1 MWLSGKHLTAFE
13 WPSCVTLLPT
23 PFQALRKSSP
33 LLIEPTFAPPLHLD
47 DAAVRRLLSLPA
59 LLPAVRDAL
68 IDLSAR
74 RVVQPQRM
82 VMEIPDA
89 GGLLFVK
96 PVLSD
101 KALATKLITQFPDN
115 ARLGLPTLLAT
126 IVLMDPRTGRTLAIM
141 DGTWITELRT
151 AAVTAVACDALTS
164 PAPKVLALLGSGALA
179 RTHALALRAV
189 RPITEIRIWSRDR
202 GNVQRCAAD
211 IGGVACASAQEAVRG
226 ADIVCTVTNAT
237 EPVLRGAWLKPGAM
251 VAAIGA
257 ARPGWREL
265 DDEVMR
271 HTLIA
276 DSRHAAEVES
286 GDVIESGARVSA
298 EIGEILAGTKP
309 APAPGE
315 TWVFKALGQ
324 AVEDAA
330 AARLVYDAALAEQ
343 AMASNRQGDAS
354 FSQGGA

>member
-1 MWLSGKHLTAFE
+1 MAELRYSS
-13 WPSCVTLLPT
+13 PY
-23 PFQALRKSSP
+23 QALRKSFP
-33 LLIEPTFAPPLHLD
+33 LLIDPTFAPPLHLD

-59 LLPAVRDAL
+59 LLPAMRGAL
-68 IDLSAR
+68 IELSGG

-82 VMEIPDA
+82 VIEIADA

-101 KALATKLITQFPDN
+101 RALVTKLITQFPGN
-115 ARLGLPTLLAT
+115 SRLGLPTLLAT

-141 DGTWITELRT
+141 DGTWITALRT

-164 PAPKVLALLGSGALA
+164 PASKVLALLGSGALA

-189 RPITEIRIWSRDR
+189 RPISEIRIWSRDA
-202 GNVQRCAAD
+202 GNVRRCAAEV
-211 IGGVACASAQEAVRG
+211 GGIACASAQEAVRG

-237 EPVLRGAWLKPGAM
+237 EPVLHGAWLKPGAM

-271 HTLIA
+271 HTLIV
-276 DSRHAAEVES
+276 DSRQAAELES
-286 GDVIESGARVSA
+286 GDVIGSGARVSA

-309 APAPGE
+309 PPAPGE

-330 AARLVYDAALAEQ
+330 AARLVYDAALAEH
-343 AMASNRQGDAS
+343 AITGNRP
-354 FSQGGA
+354 GGASGARGGA